1 MKLIVF
7 YSPENPQCRQFLP
20 MVGDYCKEL
29 GIEVESYN
37 LLEKADNIGFRKY
50 RVNSVPTVLFV
61 NDEGYVHLKRI
72 QGVPAMAAFE
82 RFLKE

>member
-1 MKLIVF
+1 
-7 YSPENPQCRQFLP
+7 
-20 MVGDYCKEL
+20 MVGDCCKEF

-37 LLEKADNIGFRKY
+37 LLEKSDNIGFRRY

-72 QGVPAMAAFE
+72 QGVPSMTAFE
-82 RFLKE
+82 RYLKE